1 MDKKEVKTP
10 PKQVVPPG
18 NNWWYPKPGQTPLG
32 ERRDSVGS
40 DDGSQPSSSP
50 GITSP
55 AIGSAFLPSK
65 NMKPVNSD
73 KNMYKEFD
81 NFNF

>member
-10 PKQVVPPG
+10 PKQVLPPG
-18 NNWWYPKPGQTPLG
+18 NNWWYPKPGQPPLG

-50 GITSP
+50 GIASP
-55 AIGSAFLPSK
+55 GLGSAFLPNK

-81 NFNF
+81 SFNF